1 MSKDNIGR
9 QILRPLRI
17 QGTLLAGFL
26 TILPLVV
33 VWIVFDFLLSW
44 LSRAG
49 LPIATGLT
57 GFADRHFPAFSPW
70 AHNPFVQ
77 SAVAVL
83 VVLFALYIIGAVASR
98 VVGLRLITFYER
110 LIARIPLVQSIYSAT
125 KQSIAALQQR
135 PGEGSRVVLMNFPY
149 PGALAIGFLMRTF
162 RDTTTD
168 RLLAAVYVPTAP
180 IPTSGYL
187 EIVPVEQL
195 IATDLTMDQAMTM
208 VLSGGATAP
217 DTITTGP
224 MTIDKSAID
233 KLDSTNP
240 TP

>member
-1 MSKDNIGR
+1 MSKDNIVR

-57 GFADRHFPAFSPW
+57 GFADRHFPVLSPW
-70 AHNPFVQ
+70 AHNPLVQ
-77 SAVAVL
+77 SAVAVV
-83 VVLFALYIIGAVASR
+83 VVLLVLYLIGAVASR
-98 VVGLRLITFYER
+98 VVGLRLINFYER

-217 DTITTGP
+217 DTISTSP
-224 MTIDKSAID
+224 MTIG
-233 KLDSTNP
+233 KLDGASP
-240 TP
+240 AP